1 MGLLILAAFW
11 LGVALFLM
19 IAPDEVFKSSKP
31 RTRRY
36 GAAGCAIF
44 AAFCVIA
51 YLAT

>member
-11 LGVALFLM
+11 LGVALFLL
-19 IAPDEVFKSSKP
+19 IAPDEVFKSSQA

-36 GAAGCAIF
+36 GAVGCAIF
-44 AAFCVIA
+44 AAFCVIG